1 MHVRLTETLR
11 GTPDGESAAAILGRC
26 VHCGFC
32 TATCPTYRVLG
43 DELDGPR
50 GRIYLIRGALEGAPA
65 GESTQQHLDRCLTCR
80 ACEPA
85 CPSGVEYGRLL
96 EVGRRVVDA
105 QVPRSWPQRAIR
117 AVLRSTLTRP
127 MLFAGLVGIGQAFAP
142 VLPRVWRRRLPARRA
157 PMRAW
162 PAARH
167 SRRVLLLAG
176 CVQPGLAPNVAVA
189 TARVLDRLGVASVYA
204 SDAGCCGALRQH
216 LGDPDGALVDARR
229 NVDAWWPYV
238 ESGVDAIV
246 MNASGCGAQV
256 REYAH
261 LLRGEP
267 AYAERAA
274 RIVARTC
281 DVAEYVA
288 ARLDELPAR
297 ADGGACSASGPSA
310 DAKAPVRR
318 VAFHPPCTLQHAQRV
333 RGAVER
339 VLARLGATVVPF
351 ADAQA
356 CCGSAGTYSLLQP
369 ALARELRDRK
379 LAALAAAT
387 PDEILSANVGC
398 IAHLASA
405 AGVPV
410 RHWIEWVDDALSG

>member
-1 MHVRLTETLR
+1 MHVRLTDELR
-11 GTPDGESAAAILGRC
+11 GTADGDAAAAILGRC

-32 TATCPTYRVLG
+32 TAACPTYRVLG

-50 GRIYLIRGALEGAPA
+50 GRIYLIRSALEGAPA
-65 GESTQQHLDRCLTCR
+65 GVSTQEHLDRCLTCR

-96 EVGRRVVDA
+96 DVGRRVVDA
-105 QVPRSWPQRAIR
+105 QVPRPWSQRAVR
-117 AVLRSTLTRP
+117 ALMRATLTRP
-127 MLFAGLVGIGQAFAP
+127 LLFAGLVGVGQAFAP
-142 VLPRVWRRRLPARRA
+142 LLPRAWRRLLPVRRA

-162 PAARH
+162 PSARH
-167 SRRVLLLAG
+167 ERRVLLLAG

-189 TARVLDRLGVASVYA
+189 TARVLDRLGVASVVA
-204 SDAGCCGALRQH
+204 SEAGCCGALRQH
-216 LGDPDGALVDARR
+216 LGDPDGALAAARR
-229 NVDAWWPYV
+229 NVDAWWPHV
-238 ESGVDAIV
+238 QSGIDAVV

-261 LLRGEP
+261 LLRGDP

-274 RIVARTC
+274 RIVALTC
-281 DVAEYVA
+281 DVAEFVA
-288 ARLDELPAR
+288 SRLDELPAR
-297 ADGGACSASGPSA
+297 SASAPSA
-310 DAKAPVRR
+310 QR
-318 VAFHPPCTLQHAQRV
+318 VVFHPPCTLQHAQRV

-339 VLARLGATVVPF
+339 VLVRLGATVVPF
-351 ADAQA
+351 ADAQV

-369 ALARELRDRK
+369 RIARELRDRK
-379 LAALAAAT
+379 LAALAAAA

-410 RHWIEWVDDALSG
+410 RHWIEWADDVLSR